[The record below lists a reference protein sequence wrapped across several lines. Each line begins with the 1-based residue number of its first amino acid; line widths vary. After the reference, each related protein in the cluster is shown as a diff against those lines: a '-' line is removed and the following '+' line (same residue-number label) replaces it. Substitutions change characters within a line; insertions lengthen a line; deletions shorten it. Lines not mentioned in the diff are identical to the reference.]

1 MKRRKLL
8 VRIARGEVEN
18 VAFSDFLHLVESH
31 GFALRRISGSHY
43 IYRNP
48 RIPKI
53 VNIQDVGGQAKP
65 YQVRQF
71 LRLVERYE
79 LRMES

>member
-1 MKRRKLL
+1 MKLKKLL
-8 VRIARGEVEN
+8 VKLARGEVEN
-18 VAFSDFLHLVESH
+18 VAFSDFQRLIESH
-31 GFALRRISGSHY
+31 GFTLRRISGSHH

-48 RIPKI
+48 TIPKI

-79 LRMES
+79 LSMER

>member
-1 MKRRKLL
+1 MKTRKLL
-8 VRIARGEVEN
+8 ARIARGEVEN
-18 VAFSDFLHLVESH
+18 VAFSDFRHLVESH
-31 GFALRRISGSHY
+31 GFALRRISGSHH

-53 VNIQDVGGQAKP
+53 VNIQDVGGRAKP